1 MSVAVSNVVERAA
14 ELRRDFDRGFA
25 EPIRLDPI
33 ATEDLLAIRIGGQP
47 HAIRLAEI
55 AGLFAGKKITRVP
68 GGHPA
73 LSGIAAFRGAL
84 LPVYDLALVLGHAGA
99 QAPRWMVIVAA
110 LPVALAFDGFEGQF
124 RVPRTDILPQAAH
137 ADAPAHAQLAF
148 GIALLAVAVG
158 SRQRQDHLRHSE
170 RPAFGGAVEDDV
182 VHFFAAQHLG
192 ALLAEGPGDGVADVG
207 LSAAVGADDGR
218 HGAWKGQI
226 HLLEERLEA
235 GDLDAF
241 ESQHLARNVA
251 NGAGRFHKLLGSG
264 PLPPQQPVS
273 GRPAC

>member
-137 ADAPAHAQLAF
+137 ADAPAHAQDIVRTKDFVGPIMHLPSLLDAAK
-148 GIALLAVAVG
+148 ALRSATV
-158 SRQRQDHLRHSE
+158 
-170 RPAFGGAVEDDV
+170 PA
-182 VHFFAAQHLG
+182 
-192 ALLAEGPGDGVADVG
+192 
-207 LSAAVGADDGR
+207 
-218 HGAWKGQI
+218 
-226 HLLEERLEA
+226 EER
-235 GDLDAF
+235 F
-241 ESQHLARNVA
+241 S
-251 NGAGRFHKLLGSG
+251 
-264 PLPPQQPVS
+264 
-273 GRPAC
+273 